1 MDFNLSEQELMIQ
14 TRARDFANRL
24 VKPRAAEIDRTG
36 EWPLDLVSEMAKSG
50 FFGLQL
56 PAEYEGAGAGYKCY
70 ALAVE
75 QISQASMAVAAIIAI
90 DALGEEAIYR
100 YGNEEQK
107 QKFLKPLAK
116 GEHTAMFAF
125 TEAATGTDPKAITTT
140 AHPNGDCYILNGN
153 KTFSSLAPGAKV
165 AVIFAKDETGKVSAF
180 IVVPSSEGFI
190 ISKQLETMGL
200 RGSGTCQFS
209 LNDVSVPQENLLG
222 EKGEGYEILLLSIN
236 VGQLGI
242 CAEAVGTAQ
251 AALEMS
257 LDYARKRPVRGKSM
271 LQLPTIQSYIGEMAS
286 RIEAA
291 RWLTY
296 RAAAIKDE
304 GKSIRKE
311 VAMAK
316 LVASQTAVDVTSMAM
331 QIHGSY
337 GYTKDFQI
345 ERLYRDAKITQIYE
359 VVSEIQRIIVA
370 SSLIT

>member
-1 MDFNLSEQELMIQ
+1 MDFNFTEQELMIQ
-14 TRARDFANRL
+14 AEAKDFANKL

-36 EWPLDLVSEMAKSG
+36 EWPSDLVQEMAKLG

-56 PAEYEGAGAGYKCY
+56 PTEYGGADAGYKCY
-70 ALAVE
+70 VLTVE
-75 QISQASMAVAAIIAI
+75 QISQASMTVAAIIAI
-90 DALGEEAIYR
+90 NALSEEAINR
-100 YGNEEQK
+100 YGSEEQK
-107 QKFLKPLAK
+107 QKFLRPLAEGK
-116 GEHTAMFAF
+116 HIAMFAF

-140 AHPNGDCYILNGN
+140 VHPKGDHYILNGE
-153 KTFSSLAPGAKV
+153 KTFSALAPGAGV
-165 AVIFAKDETGKVSAF
+165 AVIYAKDETGRVSAF
-180 IVVPSSEGFI
+180 IVDPSSEGFV
-190 ISKQLETMGL
+190 ISKPWETMGL
-200 RGSGTCQFS
+200 RGSGTCQLS
-209 LNDVSVPQENLLG
+209 LNDVFVPQENLLG
-222 EKGEGYEILLLSIN
+222 RKGEGYDVLLLSIN

-257 LDYARKRPVRGKSM
+257 LDYARNRPAHGKPM

-296 RAAAIKDE
+296 RTAAIKDE
-304 GKSIRKE
+304 GGSIRKD

-316 LVASQTAVDVTSMAM
+316 LVASQAVVDITNMAM
-331 QIHGSY
+331 QIHGAY
-337 GYTKDFQI
+337 GYTKDLQI

-370 SSLIT
+370 ASLIT

>member
-1 MDFNLSEQELMIQ
+1 MNFNLSEQELMIQ

-36 EWPLDLVSEMAKSG
+36 EWPSDLVSEMAKFG

-56 PAEYEGAGAGYKCY
+56 PTEYEGAGAGYKCY

-107 QKFLKPLAK
+107 LKFLRPLAK
-116 GEHTAMFAF
+116 GEHTVMFAF
-125 TEAATGTDPKAITTT
+125 TEAATGTDPRAITTT
-140 AHPNGDCYILNGN
+140 ARPNGDYYILNGD

-180 IVVPSSEGFI
+180 IVALSSQGFI
-190 ISKQLETMGL
+190 IGKHLETMGL

-209 LNDVSVPQENLLG
+209 LDDVSVPQKNLLG

-257 LDYARKRPVRGKSM
+257 LDYARKRPVRDKSM
-271 LQLPTIQSYIGEMAS
+271 LKLPTIQSYIGEMAS
-286 RIEAA
+286 RTEAA